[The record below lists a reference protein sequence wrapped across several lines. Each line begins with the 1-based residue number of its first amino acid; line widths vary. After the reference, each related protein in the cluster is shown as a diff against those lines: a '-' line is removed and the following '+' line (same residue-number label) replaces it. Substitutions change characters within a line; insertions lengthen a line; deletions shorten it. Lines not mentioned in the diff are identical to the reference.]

1 MKNNMYTGTIQAIV
15 KGSMASLA
23 LVSLVSISSCKKGNE
38 ASVTEGKVVELG
50 TGPQFVDSFRFI
62 PTKKIKAAIKIKDSK
77 GHIFSLE
84 EYKDRIKKGITP
96 LTCGTSA
103 ALNYVDL
110 QYSGFYFDVT
120 CFTPPSG
127 TPPLTPFGL
136 GMSFDLTVPAD
147 VEPIRTDANSKTSV
161 NLTPYG
167 WVSSPSGT
175 GDRELTFSSMTLVG
189 SFNTGAPD
197 YANMKTWRMV
207 TTPSAINMNDFCLNT
222 SVNSVF
228 QVGTNCPDLTIV
240 SSNDIAGVPFQEGF
254 YLTKK
259 QIPGVILTGSVVGG
273 VHQINVTWQMPVCT
287 VPPCKSGYVFSS
299 DIRCSYK
306 KVGIGN
312 YINVP
317 ERHDFN
323 SFGIPLLPPLTSG
336 NYLFRYQVD
345 LTGSGDWSDYVTAT
359 VTVP

>member
-1 MKNNMYTGTIQAIV
+1 MKNNMYTGRLQAIV
-15 KGSMASLA
+15 KGSMAFLA
-23 LVSLVSISSCKKGNE
+23 IVGLVSISSCKKDAN
-38 ASVTEGKVVELG
+38 SVAEGKVVELG
-50 TGPQFVDSFRFI
+50 TGPQLVDSFRFI

-96 LTCGTSA
+96 LTCGTGA

-136 GMSFDLTVPAD
+136 GMSFDLTVPTD

-175 GDRELTFSSMTLVG
+175 GDRDLTFSSMTLVG

-207 TTPSAINMNDFCLNT
+207 TTPTAINMNDFCLNT

-240 SSNDIAGVPFQEGF
+240 SSNDIMGVPFQDSF
-254 YLTKK
+254 YLTQK
-259 QIPGVILTGSVVGG
+259 QIPDVILDGTMVGG
-273 VHQINVTWQMPVCT
+273 IHRFSVTWQMPVCT
-287 VPPCKSGYVFSS
+287 TPPCKAGYIFSS
-299 DIRCSYK
+299 DIQCSYK
-306 KVGIGN
+306 KVGSLGN
-312 YINVP
+312 YTSFP
-317 ERHDFN
+317 QRSDFS
-323 SFGIPLLPPLTSG
+323 SFATPGLSTGG
-336 NYLFRYQVD
+336 NYLFRYRVD
-345 LTGSGDWSDYVTAT
+345 LTGSGDWSDYVTKT
-359 VTVP
+359 VNVQ